1 MGRRVAPLVILL
13 AVLGIGGTFFRSWRL
28 GYPLVPRITE
38 QEWHV
43 RLSVQWEASQ
53 APVSVLLPRDDDR
66 QDIRDERIF
75 SPGLEA
81 TIWIDQEG
89 RRRLQWAPGDATTA
103 SYEAEITVHASA
115 RPAAPSSAADLDR
128 WRRTDEL
135 PPALR
140 AAASRLTSSL
150 SPGEFPRGCADLLAG
165 RRQPAPHLEA
175 SLRQLR
181 EAARSPAEALV
192 ACWRSAGL
200 PARVIQAL
208 PLKAGILT
216 HSTLQAQV
224 FDKTR
229 WLAADPERGLF
240 PVRGRSLL
248 IWTWGT
254 TPLAEGLDGRPARW
268 QIEVQRQP
276 LALWR
281 KFFEQTANQTSILAR
296 WSLYQLPPDA
306 QEVFHIL
313 LLVPLGALL
322 AAFLRNVVGLG
333 TFGTFMPILIA
344 IAFRQTELLYGLAL
358 FTLIVAAG
366 YAVRL
371 AIEHYKLLL
380 VPRLSA
386 ILTFVIGCLALLSLA
401 GHHLASRNVISV
413 GLLPIVI
420 LTMTIERFHVL
431 AEESGPRAALG
442 MAARTGAVAALI
454 YALLSWEYLQLVL
467 FTYPESLLVVAAGQI
482 ALGRYVGFRLT
493 ELWRFRR
500 LGETP

>member
-1 MGRRVAPLVILL
+1 MGRRVAPLV
-13 AVLGIGGTFFRSWRL
+13 AVLALLGAGGIWLRSWSL

-38 QEWHV
+38 QEWQI

-66 QDIRDERIF
+66 QDIRDERVS

-81 TIWIDQEG
+81 TIWIDRDG
-89 RRRLQWAPGDATTA
+89 RRRLQWAPGDATSA
-103 SYEAEITVHASA
+103 SYEAEMTIRTSA
-115 RPAAPSSAADLDR
+115 GQAGPVSSADLDR

-135 PPALR
+135 PPAML
-140 AAASRLTSSL
+140 AAATRLTSPIPS
-150 SPGEFPRGCADLLAG
+150 GEAPRRCADLLAG
-165 RRQPAPHLEA
+165 RTQPSPE
-175 SLRQLR
+175 SEENLRQLR
-181 EAARSPAEALV
+181 EGARSPAEALV
-192 ACWRSAGL
+192 VCWRSAGL
-200 PARVIQAL
+200 PARVIQVL

-216 HSTLQAQV
+216 RPTFLAQV
-224 FDKTR
+224 FEKTR
-229 WLAADPERGLF
+229 WLAEDPERGLF
-240 PVRGRSLL
+240 PMRERSLL
-248 IWTWGT
+248 TWTWGT

-268 QIEVQRQP
+268 QIEVHRRP

-281 KFFEQTANQTSILAR
+281 KFFEHTANQASFLAR

-306 QEVFHIL
+306 QEVFRVL

-344 IAFRQTELLYGLAL
+344 IAFRQTELLYGLVL

-386 ILTFVIGCLALLSLA
+386 ILTFVIGCLVVLSLV

-420 LTMTIERFHVL
+420 LTMTIERFHVE
-431 AEESGPRAALG
+431 AEESGPGAALG
-442 MAARTGAVAALI
+442 MAARTVAVAALI

-500 LGETP
+500 LGEPP